1 MSKKLNHMIEEEL
14 KNLLGESPDINIP
27 DALQRATNPSR
38 VAAAKAV
45 KTAGNVYDKY
55 GVASTLKR
63 GGEEVID
70 LAKQSLATPIE
81 IMVKEEF
88 DSLLNETVDTDPDAD
103 ADADFSATAEV
114 PPKGPGIRV
123 KVPQSEEPSIR
134 DAIKYIMQRG
144 APTSR
149 SIRSP
154 GVVENITWT
163 DVQNALR
170 TGIEKTGATPLIRKG
185 AEAVMTAA
193 EHDPTGIIDKSFRG
207 GQMIG
212 KYGPG
217 ALADEAPSATLRAT
231 GQGLQAA
238 GQEAGKV
245 EDYWKQGIGPGLQR
259 GGQEMVVAAD
269 GLNESQDPFKRMSE
283 LALKSYGTCKYED

>member
-1 MSKKLNHMIEEEL
+1 MSKKLNQMIREEL
-14 KNLLGESPDINIP
+14 TGLLSEMV
-27 DALQRATNPSR
+27 DA
-38 VAAAKAV
+38 
-45 KTAGNVYDKY
+45 
-55 GVASTLKR
+55 
-63 GGEEVID
+63 
-70 LAKQSLATPIE
+70 
-81 IMVKEEF
+81 
-88 DSLLNETVDTDPDAD
+88 DPDAD
-103 ADADFSATAEV
+103 SDADFSTPAEA
-114 PPKGPGIRV
+114 PPVDPGIRV
-123 KVPQSEEPSIR
+123 KVPQRRLDTGKPSLR
-134 DAIKYIMQRG
+134 DAIKYIMHRG
-144 APTSR
+144 ATGTTGARIGP
-149 SIRSP
+149 SP
-154 GVVENITWT
+154 PGMVENITWT

-245 EDYWKQGIGPGLQR
+245 EDYWKQGVPAGLQR

>member
-1 MSKKLNHMIEEEL
+1 MKNKKLNQMIREEL
-14 KNLLGESPDINIP
+14 TGLLSE
-27 DALQRATNPSR
+27 
-38 VAAAKAV
+38 
-45 KTAGNVYDKY
+45 
-55 GVASTLKR
+55 
-63 GGEEVID
+63 
-70 LAKQSLATPIE
+70 
-81 IMVKEEF
+81 M
-88 DSLLNETVDTDPDAD
+88 VDTDPDAD
-103 ADADFSATAEV
+103 SDADFSTPAEA
-114 PPKGPGIRV
+114 PPVDPGIRV
-123 KVPQSEEPSIR
+123 KVPQRRLDTGEPGIR
-134 DAIKYIMQRG
+134 DAIKYIMHRG
-144 APTSR
+144 ALPAR
-149 SIRSP
+149 PLVPGPP

-170 TGIEKTGATPLIRKG
+170 TGIEKTGTTPLIRKG

-193 EHDPTGIIDKSFRG
+193 EHDPTGTIDKLFRT

-217 ALADEAPSATLRAT
+217 LADEAPSATLRAT

>member
-1 MSKKLNHMIEEEL
+1 MSKKLNQMIREEIKNTLSEMQKSQIPGAQEL
-14 KNLLGESPDINIP
+14 GHDE
-27 DALQRATNPSR
+27 
-38 VAAAKAV
+38 
-45 KTAGNVYDKY
+45 Y
-55 GVASTLKR
+55 GVPSQIK
-63 GGEEVID
+63 
-70 LAKQSLATPIE
+70 
-81 IMVKEEF
+81 VKMP
-88 DSLLNETVDTDPDAD
+88 S
-103 ADADFSATAEV
+103 SS
-114 PPKGPGIRV
+114 
-123 KVPQSEEPSIR
+123 KVPEEPSIR
-134 DAIKYIMQRG
+134 DAIKYMLQKG
-144 APTSR
+144 GHLKPPVPGP
-149 SIRSP
+149 P
-154 GVVENITWT
+154 GVIENITWT

-185 AEAVMTAA
+185 AEAAMTAA

-238 GQEAGKV
+238 GQEVGKV
-245 EDYWKQGIGPGLQR
+245 EDYWKQGVAPGLQR

-269 GLNESQDPFKRMSE
+269 GLNESQDPFKRISE

>member
-1 MSKKLNHMIEEEL
+1 MSKKLNQMIGEEFT
-14 KNLLGESPDINIP
+14 NLLGERPDINIP
-27 DALQRATNPSR
+27 DALQRLTNPSR
-38 VAAAKAV
+38 VATGKAV

-55 GVASTLKR
+55 GVVGTLKR
-63 GGEEVID
+63 GGEEVVD

-88 DSLLNETVDTDPDAD
+88 DSLLNEMVDTDADTDAD
-103 ADADFSATAEV
+103 ADSATDTDVDAS
-114 PPKGPGIRV
+114 PRIKI
-123 KVPQSEEPSIR
+123 KVPQDKEPNTREFLRSLLN
-134 DAIKYIMQRG
+134 RG
-144 APTSR
+144 IP
-149 SIRSP
+149 RSP
-154 GVVENITWT
+154 VPGPPGVIENITWT

-170 TGIEKTGATPLIRKG
+170 TGVKKTGTAPLIRKG
-185 AEAVMTAA
+185 AEAIMTAG
-193 EHDPTGIIDKSFRG
+193 ENDPTGIIDKTFRA

-217 ALADEAPSATLRAT
+217 EIADEAPSATLRAT

-238 GQEAGKV
+238 GESV
-245 EDYWKQGIGPGLQR
+245 PVDYWDRYGAAGGLTR

-269 GLNESQDPFKRMSE
+269 EMNESQDPFKRMSE